1 VITLIIWHEELV
13 MKPYALTIKD
23 TQRALGLGRT
33 TLYELLAAGRLRRL
47 KVGRRTLVT
56 VHSIELLVEQAANDG
71 AN

>member
-1 VITLIIWHEELV
+1 

>member
-1 VITLIIWHEELV
+1 

-33 TLYELLAAGRLRRL
+33 TLYELLADGRLRRL

-56 VHSIELLVEQAANDG
+56 VHSIELLVEQAANGG